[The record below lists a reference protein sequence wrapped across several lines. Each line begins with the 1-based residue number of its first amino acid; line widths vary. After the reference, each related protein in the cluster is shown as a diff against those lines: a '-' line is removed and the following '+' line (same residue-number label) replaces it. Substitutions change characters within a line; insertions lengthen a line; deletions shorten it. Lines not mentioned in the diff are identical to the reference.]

1 MIKNIIFDLGG
12 VIIDLD
18 YYRTLQA
25 FSNLG
30 ALEFDK
36 VFTLSKQDHI
46 LDQYDTGKISS
57 AEFRS
62 ALMQKLNI
70 TLSDAEFDSAW
81 NAMLVGI
88 PQARLDFLK
97 NLKEKYKLILFSNTN
112 AIHLKEVLN
121 ICKRQNGLNS
131 FGNHFHKEYYSHILG
146 RRKPDPEAF
155 KTILLENNLNA
166 NETLFVDDLLQNI
179 LSAREVGLYAL
190 YFTPDKTLADISK
203 FITTIDNG
211 N

>member
-12 VIIDLD
+12 VIFDLD
-18 YYRTLQA
+18 YQRMSQA
-25 FSNLG
+25 FNDLG

-46 LDQYDTGKISS
+46 LDRYDTGKISS

-70 TLSDAEFDSAW
+70 TLSDLEFDHAW

-88 PQARLDFLK
+88 PQTRLEFLK

-121 ICKRQNGLNS
+121 ICKSQNGFNS
-131 FGNHFHKEYYSHILG
+131 FGNYFHREYYSHLLG

-155 KTILLENNLNA
+155 KTILLENNLKA
-166 NETLFVDDLLQNI
+166 NETLFVDDLLQNV

-190 YFTPDKTLADISK
+190 YFTPDKTLFDILK

-211 N
+211 